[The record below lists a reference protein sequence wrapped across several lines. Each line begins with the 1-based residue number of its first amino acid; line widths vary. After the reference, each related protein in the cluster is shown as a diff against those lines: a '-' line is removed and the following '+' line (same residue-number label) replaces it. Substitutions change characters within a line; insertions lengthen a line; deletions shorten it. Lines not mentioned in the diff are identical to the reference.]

1 MTFLRNFFR
10 HIRDA
15 FRNLFRNGWMTIATL
30 LTMTLTLIMMGG
42 FVLLVQNVDQVTQDI
57 EEGVKIRTHIDL
69 AASPEDEAKLK
80 KDIEGIDHVA
90 QVSYRSKEEEYDS
103 LVDQMGEE
111 FELFSGDSNPF
122 YNVFLV
128 DVDDTQYLKEVRDK
142 IAEFP
147 YALEVTY
154 GDIDTE
160 NLLQTI
166 NVARIVLAL
175 LAAILVVIAIL
186 LISNTI
192 RLTIHARGQEIDIM
206 RLVGA
211 TKRYIRAPF
220 VYEGFFM
227 GILSAIL
234 ATVLLY
240 AIYNGFQSA
249 TIDLFGARII
259 HFVSI
264 WPLLWYLGAGL
275 LLVGSFLGIY
285 GARRSTKRYLRI

>member
-42 FVLLVQNVDQVTQDI
+42 FVLLVQNIDQVTQDI

-69 AASPEDEAKLK
+69 AASSEDEAKLK
-80 KDIEGIDHVA
+80 EDIEGIDHVA

-211 TKRYIRAPF
+211 SKGYIRAPF
-220 VYEGFFM
+220 VYEGLFM
-227 GILSAIL
+227 GILSAVL

-259 HFVSI
+259 HFLPI

>member
-42 FVLLVQNVDQVTQDI
+42 FVLLVQNIDQVTQDI

-142 IAEFP
+142 VAEFP

-211 TKRYIRAPF
+211 SKGYIRAPF
-220 VYEGFFM
+220 VYEGLFM

-259 HFVSI
+259 HFIPI

>member
-42 FVLLVQNVDQVTQDI
+42 FVLLVQNIDQVTQDI

-69 AASPEDEAKLK
+69 AASSEDEAKLK

-211 TKRYIRAPF
+211 SKGYIRAPF
-220 VYEGFFM
+220 VYEGLFM
-227 GILSAIL
+227 GILSAVL

>member
-192 RLTIHARGQEIDIM
+192 RLTIHARAQEIDIM

>member
-42 FVLLVQNVDQVTQDI
+42 FVLLVQNIDQVTQDI

-142 IAEFP
+142 IAGFP

-175 LAAILVVIAIL
+175 LAATLVVIAIL

-192 RLTIHARGQEIDIM
+192 RLNIHARGQEIDIM

-211 TKRYIRAPF
+211 SKGYIRAPF
-220 VYEGFFM
+220 VYEGLFM
-227 GILSAIL
+227 GILSAVL

-259 HFVSI
+259 HFIPI

>member
-42 FVLLVQNVDQVTQDI
+42 FVLLVQNIDQVTQDI

-80 KDIEGIDHVA
+80 EDIEGIDHVT

-142 IAEFP
+142 VAEFP

-211 TKRYIRAPF
+211 SKRYIRAPF
-220 VYEGFFM
+220 VYEGLFM
-227 GILSAIL
+227 GILSAVL

-259 HFVSI
+259 HFLPI

>member
-42 FVLLVQNVDQVTQDI
+42 FVLLVQNIDQVTQDI

-69 AASPEDEAKLK
+69 AASSEDEAKLK
-80 KDIEGIDHVA
+80 EDIEGIDHVA

-211 TKRYIRAPF
+211 SKGYIRAPF
-220 VYEGFFM
+220 VYEGLFM
-227 GILSAIL
+227 GILSAVL